1 MTDFADQAQRNA
13 PWVLA
18 VAGRKGRT
26 LSGFH
31 FRDGLVFTAD
41 HGLNGEGST
50 TVSWEGGA
58 SSARVLGRDP
68 GSDLALL
75 QVSDAELP
83 SPELRSDVEGIRPGE
98 AVAILA
104 RHPEDGLGVSAGVVA
119 CRAGAWKTW
128 RGGSLEHL
136 LQADL
141 RVYNGYAGG
150 PLIDSHGR
158 LLGLVT
164 PALSRDAPIVLTVPT
179 LERVAALLQERAV
192 KGRAYLGVG
201 LHDVRLD
208 EQDGSMIVT
217 LEKEGPAARG
227 GLLLG
232 DILVRLGDRDVA
244 GTEET
249 LAVLATFGA
258 EVELPIGFIRGGEPR
273 EATVITGQRP
283 RP

>member
-13 PWVLA
+13 PWVVA

-26 LSGFH
+26 QSGFH
-31 FRDGLVFTAD
+31 FREGLVFTAD
-41 HGLNGEGST
+41 HGLNGEATT

-58 SSARVLGRDP
+58 ASAKVLGRDP

-75 QVSDAELP
+75 HVAEAELP
-83 SPELRSDVEGIRPGE
+83 SPELRDVEGIRPGE
-98 AVAILA
+98 AVAMLA
-104 RHPEDGLGVSAGVVA
+104 RHPDDGLGVSAGVVA
-119 CRAGAWKTW
+119 CRAGEWKTW
-128 RGGSLEHL
+128 RGGTLEHF

-141 RVYNGYAGG
+141 RLYNGYAGG
-150 PLIDSHGR
+150 PLIDSQGR

-164 PALSRDAPIVLTVPT
+164 PALSRDAPVVLTVPT

-208 EQDGSMIVT
+208 DGEGSMIVT
-217 LEKEGPAARG
+217 LEKDGPAARG

-232 DILVRLGDRDVA
+232 DIFVRLGDREVA

-249 LAVLATFGA
+249 LDVLATFGA
-258 EVELPIGFIRGGEPR
+258 GVELAVGFIRGGERR
-273 EATVITGQRP
+273 EATVTTGQRP

>member
-1 MTDFADQAQRNA
+1 MLDFADQAHNNA
-13 PWVLA
+13 SWVVA

-26 LSGFH
+26 QSGFH
-31 FRDGLVFTAD
+31 FRQGLVFTAD
-41 HGLNGEGST
+41 HGLNGEGTT
-50 TVSWEGGA
+50 TVTHADGA
-58 SSARVLGRDP
+58 VSATILGRDP

-75 QVSDAELP
+75 QVEADLP
-83 SPELRSDVEGIRPGE
+83 APELRADVEGIRPGE
-98 AVAILA
+98 AVAVLA

-119 CRAGAWKTW
+119 CRTGEWKTW
-128 RGGSLEHL
+128 RGGALEHF
-136 LQADL
+136 LQADVRL
-141 RVYNGYAGG
+141 YCGYAGG
-150 PLIDSHGR
+150 ALIDVRGR
-158 LLGLVT
+158 LLGLIT

-201 LHDVRLD
+201 LHDVRLED
-208 EQDGSMIVT
+208 RDGSMIVS
-217 LEKEGPAARG
+217 LEKDGPAASA

-232 DILVRLGDRDVA
+232 DTLVRLGDRDVA

-258 EVELPIGFIRGGEPR
+258 GIELTVGFVRAGEPH
-273 EATVITGQRP
+273 EATVTTGQRP